1 MLHDVW
7 NSLIEGDPHE
17 VAALYRDSP
26 YYETVLQATSCSS
39 E

>member
-17 VAALYRDSP
+17 VAALYRDSFAI
-26 YYETVLQATSCSS
+26 LRDRSS
-39 E
+39 SSS